1 MKEVDDVLKKGEEH
15 LNTNYEGVSNTSRVA
30 YVESKEKVVKYL
42 NEKETSKRRLE
53 PQIQKKRRNEARAMN
68 PPSSSM
74 SLP

>member
-1 MKEVDDVLKKGEEH
+1 MKEVDDVLKKGKEH
-15 LNTNYEGVSNTSRVA
+15 LNTNYEGVSNTSVA

-42 NEKETSKRRLE
+42 NEKETSTRRLE